1 MPLFLVRKGLS
12 MNENKMSGAGRAR
25 QSLATSNTNWPRA
38 TRCRLRAA
46 RGGYELK
53 TSAAFNRSAFGVG
66 LCLTGRSRGRLHVR
80 IAPAKPSAAPLN

>member
-12 MNENKMSGAGRAR
+12 MNENKMSGAGRSR
-25 QSLATSNTNWPRA
+25 QSLAASRTNSPRA

-46 RGGYELK
+46 RNGYAVK
-53 TSAAFNRSAFGVG
+53 NAFASNRLVFGVG

-80 IAPAKPSAAPLN
+80 IASATPSVAPLN